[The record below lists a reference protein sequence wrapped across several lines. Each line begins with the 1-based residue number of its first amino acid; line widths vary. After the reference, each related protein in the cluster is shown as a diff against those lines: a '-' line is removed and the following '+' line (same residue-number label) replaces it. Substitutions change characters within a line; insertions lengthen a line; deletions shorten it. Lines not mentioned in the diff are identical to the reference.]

1 MELQLFSKRHLHPAL
16 FVISLDESPEKFL
29 SSCYLNILANEKC
42 RTIYYSETSLRA
54 LRVFFNVLRFLL
66 LIFHFYQYSTN
77 LRSDVTRRNYYEIIY
92 YKFHGLY
99 YTKQDY

>member
-42 RTIYYSETSLRA
+42 RTIYYTETSLRA
-54 LRVFFNVLRFLL
+54 LRFFLMRFLL

-77 LRSDVTRRNYYEIIY
+77 LRSDVTRRKIIM
-92 YKFHGLY
+92 KLFIINFM
-99 YTKQDY
+99 DYITQNKTT